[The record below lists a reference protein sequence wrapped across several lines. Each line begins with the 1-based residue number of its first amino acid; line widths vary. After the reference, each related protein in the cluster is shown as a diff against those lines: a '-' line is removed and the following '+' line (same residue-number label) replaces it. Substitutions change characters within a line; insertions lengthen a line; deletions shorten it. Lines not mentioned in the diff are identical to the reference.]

1 MSSKDIAARL
11 AALRASSADLLTG
24 LEASRWAD
32 ADMRDPSA
40 LPGWTRGHLLTHLG
54 RNADGIAATLA
65 GALRGEIV
73 ARYPDGPAGRAADIE
88 AGSGRSAAELMADV
102 RESAARLDRVFG
114 AVADADGW
122 ELPSDNN
129 RPAYAWISNRW
140 REVEIHRVD
149 LLGSYRPA
157 DWPAG
162 FVGYLLRKLI
172 APAELGPRLTKP
184 VRIEVARDGSTTA
197 DLGGAEWTVADSAG
211 SEGEAVLVSG
221 PDWAVLAWLIGRP
234 ALATDALNA
243 MPELAPWS

>member
-11 AALRASSADLLTG
+11 GALRASSADLLTG

-32 ADMRDPSA
+32 ADMRAPSA
-40 LPGWTRGHLLTHLG
+40 LPGWTRGHVLTHLG

-73 ARYPDGPAGRAADIE
+73 ARYPDGSAGRAADIE
-88 AGSGRSAAELMADV
+88 AGSGRNAVELTADV

-114 AVADADGW
+114 AVADAGGW
-122 ELPSDNN
+122 ELPSDSN

-149 LLGSYRPA
+149 LLGPYRPA

-162 FVGYLLRKLI
+162 FVGYLLRKLV
-172 APAELGPRLTKP
+172 APTELGPRLTEP
-184 VRIEVARDGSTTA
+184 VRIEVAREGSTTT
-197 DLGGAEWTVADSAG
+197 DLGGAVWTVGDT
-211 SEGEAVLVSG
+211 GEPIVVSG

-234 ALATDALNA
+234 AFAADALSA
-243 MPELAPWS
+243 TPELAPWS